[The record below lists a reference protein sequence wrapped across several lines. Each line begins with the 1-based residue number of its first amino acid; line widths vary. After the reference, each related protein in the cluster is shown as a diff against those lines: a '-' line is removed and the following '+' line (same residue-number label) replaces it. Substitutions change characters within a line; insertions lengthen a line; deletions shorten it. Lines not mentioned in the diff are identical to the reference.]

1 MKKILKEVLIK
12 SGMQIMQTGFSSD
25 CTKVTQEYLMYF
37 KEFSCNKTENM
48 QVRCVPRFIQRF
60 LKSLVAVLAI
70 LTISEALNAVTFAD
84 SLKTISNVTYKYSD
98 NGDCVGKYTGWA
110 KNSEGKCYYKNG
122 VKVTKSTNINGVR
135 YKFNEKGICTG
146 KYTGWAKNSEGRVYY
161 KDGIKVTKNTTING
175 VRYKFNEKGICTGK
189 YTGFVK
195 NSRGRRYYKNGELLK
210 DQIFKIKG
218 KTYNADSFG
227 DLLCIEDNYD
237 INPGCERTIIKDL
250 IYNGE
255 KYYLFISTEAFIYG
269 EDGKCYCITMDYL
282 NQLLEPGY
290 KLKEN
295 LKEDKE
301 LTELLNDEKPAG
313 KLKYT
318 DKEISSDFEI
328 TVKEFDNGYL
338 YINGKPLD
346 DYGLTVVSSEPFCHI
361 DGVAVYL
368 YTDATKYLYF

>member
-12 SGMQIMQTGFSSD
+12 SGMQITQTGFSSD

-70 LTISEALNAVTFAD
+70 LTISEALTAVTFAD

-110 KNSEGKCYYKNG
+110 KNSEGK
-122 VKVTKSTNINGVR
+122 
-135 YKFNEKGICTG
+135 
-146 KYTGWAKNSEGRVYY
+146 VYY

-195 NSRGRRYYKNGELLK
+195 NSGGRRYYKNGELLK
-210 DQIFKIKG
+210 DQIFIIKG

-237 INPGCERTIIKDL
+237 INPGCERTVIKDL

-295 LKEDKE
+295 LKEHKK

-318 DKEISSDFEI
+318 DKKISSDFEI

-346 DYGLTVVSSEPFCHI
+346 DYGLTVVSSEPFCYI